1 LRFKPDTTF
10 CYYMDTIKL
19 PRNVVD
25 QTAAFET
32 PFFLFD
38 LDKIVANIHRL
49 KGSLNPNKIFFALK
63 SNSLTPVLKTISIH
77 GCGFEANNVPEL
89 EKAFSARAHSSNII
103 NSSPI
108 VAAADIRK
116 MYARGVDCFTFDSKD
131 QVQNIKINAPG
142 AKTVMRLSSTNEG
155 SRFNLSKNMGI
166 DQNASADLLRYAK
179 ANHLRLH
186 GITFNVGS
194 QCHTPFNWRAG
205 IEQCAEL
212 FRQFPDLEMLN
223 IGGGFPVRYNGS
235 IPDITYISQ
244 VINDSINKSFEK
256 RPILYIEPGRFIV
269 GDCAIACASVINVH
283 HQKSISRAAVD
294 LSVFGGLIE
303 IIEIGDGFQYPIE
316 TAGNGEKQ
324 LYRIIGA
331 TCAGTDV
338 IVENILLPR
347 LKVDLRNPK
356 NSSRIYLLNTGAY
369 SLEYVMTAGTNGFN
383 GLTIPRVHYIKDGEI
398 VEEK

>member
-1 LRFKPDTTF
+1 
-10 CYYMDTIKL
+10 MDIRSL
-19 PRNVVD
+19 SGNIANRI
-25 QTAAFET
+25 AEFET

-38 LDKIVANIHRL
+38 LDKIVSNINHL
-49 KGSLNPNKIFFALK
+49 NASLNPAQIFFALK
-63 SNSLTPVLKTISIH
+63 SNSLIPVLETISRH

-89 EKAFSARAHSSNII
+89 EKVIAAGSHPSNII

-108 VAAADIRK
+108 VAASDVRK
-116 MYARGVDCFTFDSKD
+116 MYKSGVDCFTFDSKE
-131 QVQNIKINAPG
+131 QVQNIKFNAPG

-155 SRFNLSKNMGI
+155 SRFNLSKNLGV
-166 DQNASADLLRYAK
+166 DPESSVDLLRYAK
-179 ANHLRLH
+179 ANGLRIH
-186 GITFNVGS
+186 GITFHVGS
-194 QCHTPFNWRAG
+194 QCHTPFNWCAG
-205 IEQCAEL
+205 IDQCAEL
-212 FRQFPDLEMLN
+212 FRQFPELEMIN

-235 IPDITYISQ
+235 IPDVTYISQ
-244 VINDSINKSFEK
+244 VINDSINKNFEK
-256 RPILYIEPGRFIV
+256 RPTLYIEPGRFIV

-303 IIEIGDGFQYPIE
+303 IIEVGDGFQYPIE

-338 IVENILLPR
+338 IVENIQLPR

-369 SLEYVMTAGTNGFN
+369 SLEYVITAGTNGFN